1 MAGLLTT
8 IYARG
13 GQNCGYS
20 QILARFNARL
30 VFARFALF
38 ALLLSR
44 SCSPGVLQK
53 RAIPE
58 RAWGRFARMW
68 FANGG
73 DIDHLDADCG
83 QNRRHSQSRTPTPM
97 LAKLIP
103 ARGVGKLHA
112 LALAKPA
119 SLWQQDDTFASASPP
134 LRSGKDYAFM
144 QAKGRSLAPAR
155 RPEVKNS
162 VFGLPFIP

>member
-1 MAGLLTT
+1 
-8 IYARG
+8 
-13 GQNCGYS
+13 
-20 QILARFNARL
+20 
-30 VFARFALF
+30 
-38 ALLLSR
+38 
-44 SCSPGVLQK
+44 
-53 RAIPE
+53 
-58 RAWGRFARMW
+58 MW

-103 ARGVGKLHA
+103 RAHVGKLHA

-119 SLWQQDDTFASASPP
+119 SLWQQDDAFASASPP
-134 LRSGKDYAFM
+134 FRSGKDYAFM
-144 QAKGRSLAPAR
+144 QAKARSLAPAR
-155 RPEVKNS
+155 RPEVKDS

>member
-1 MAGLLTT
+1 MASLLTT
-8 IYARG
+8 IYAEMVKTAAIRKFSHASMLASPSPG
-13 GQNCGYS
+13 SPYS
-20 QILARFNARL
+20 P
-30 VFARFALF
+30 
-38 ALLLSR
+38 LLLSR
-44 SCSPGVLQK
+44 SCSPGVLRK
-53 RAIPE
+53 RPISE
-58 RAWGRFARMW
+58 RAWGRFVRMR